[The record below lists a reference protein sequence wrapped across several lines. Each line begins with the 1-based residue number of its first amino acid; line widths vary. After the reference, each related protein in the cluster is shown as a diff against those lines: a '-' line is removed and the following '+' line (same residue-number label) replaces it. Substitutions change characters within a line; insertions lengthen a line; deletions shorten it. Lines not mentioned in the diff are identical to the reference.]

1 MEYNRIMKLILA
13 VSGGVD
19 SMALLTMYAHADII
33 VAHVDHCSRAS
44 SAEDADFVRQK
55 CQELG
60 VIFYETKLE
69 LGEGVSEELARKK
82 RYEFLKTIQEK
93 EGGILCTAHHLDDV
107 LESITINLIRGTGWR
122 GLTPFYG
129 DELVRPFI
137 ITKMWK
143 RDVLKFAGEQNI
155 CFRQDPT
162 NYEADY
168 LRNRVREKMVE
179 LDETARV
186 DIIEL
191 FEKQNKLRGKIEKLV
206 TELANQTIV
215 EKNFH
220 KKELFLTADEKVAL
234 EVLREICLIHGFSLT
249 RKQLADFLSAIKTYA
264 PHKKFN
270 LPKNHFVTIL
280 KNYIMFEEK

>member
-1 MEYNRIMKLILA
+1 MKLILA

-19 SMALLTMYAHADII
+19 SMALLNMYVRADII
-33 VAHVDHCSRAS
+33 VAHTDHGTRKS
-44 SAEDADFVRQK
+44 SAEDANFVRQK

-60 VIFYETKLE
+60 VKFYETKLE

-107 LESITINLIRGTGWR
+107 LESIAINLIRGTGWR

-137 ITKMWK
+137 ISRMWK
-143 RDVLKFAGEQNI
+143 RDVLKFAGRHAVHY
-155 CFRQDPT
+155 RQDPT
-162 NYEADY
+162 NHETNY
-168 LRNRVREKMVE
+168 LRNRVREKMAE
-179 LDETARV
+179 LDEATRA
-186 DIIEL
+186 DIIDL
-191 FEKQNKLRGKIEKLV
+191 FEKQNELRNKIEKLV
-206 TELANQTIV
+206 TELAKQTV
-215 EKNFH
+215 VGKNFH
-220 KKELFLTADEKVAL
+220 KKHLFLTADERVAL
-234 EVLREICLIHGFSLT
+234 EILREICLMHGHSLT
-249 RKQLADFLSAIKTYA
+249 RKQLEDFLSAIKTYA
-264 PHKKFN
+264 PHKRFN

>member
-1 MEYNRIMKLILA
+1 MKLILA

-19 SMALLTMYAHADII
+19 SMALLVMYAHADII
-33 VAHVDHCSRAS
+33 VAHIDHGTRKS
-44 SAEDADFVRQK
+44 SAEDANFVRQK

-60 VIFYETKLE
+60 VKFYETKLE

-93 EGGILCTAHHLDDV
+93 EGGTLCTAHHLDDV
-107 LESITINLIRGTGWR
+107 LESIAINLIRGTGWR

-137 ITKMWK
+137 ISKMWK
-143 RDVLKFAGEQNI
+143 RGVLKFAGRHAVHY
-155 CFRQDPT
+155 RQDPT
-162 NYEADY
+162 NHETNY
-168 LRNRVREKMVE
+168 LRNRVREKMAE
-179 LDETARV
+179 LDERARV

-191 FEKQNKLRGKIEKLV
+191 FEKQNELRNKIEKLV
-206 TELANQTIV
+206 TELAKQTV
-215 EKNFH
+215 MGKNFH
-220 KKELFLTADEKVAL
+220 KKELFLTADEKVAI
-234 EVLREICLIHGFSLT
+234 EVLREICLMHGYSLT
-249 RKQLADFLSAIKTYA
+249 RKQLGDFLLAIRTYA

>member
-1 MEYNRIMKLILA
+1 MKLILA

-19 SMALLTMYAHADII
+19 SMALLTMYAHADIV
-33 VAHVDHCSRAS
+33 VAHIDHGTRKS
-44 SAEDADFVRQK
+44 SAEDADFVRRK

-60 VIFYETKLE
+60 VKFYETKLE
-69 LGEGVSEELARKK
+69 FGEGVSEELARKK

-93 EGGILCTAHHLDDV
+93 EGGTLCTAHHLDDV
-107 LESITINLIRGTGWR
+107 LESIAINLIRGTGWR

-137 ITKMWK
+137 ISKMWK
-143 RDVLKFAGEQNI
+143 RDVLKFAGEHEV

-168 LRNRVREKMVE
+168 LRNRVREKMTE
-179 LDETARV
+179 LDETTRAN
-186 DIIEL
+186 IIDL
-191 FEKQNKLRGKIEKLV
+191 FEKQNKLRGKIEEIV
-206 TELANQTIV
+206 TELAEQTV
-215 EKNFH
+215 VGKNFH

-234 EVLREICLIHGFSLT
+234 EVLREICLMHGYSLT
-249 RKQLADFLSAIKTYA
+249 RKQLGDFLSAIKTYV
-264 PHKKFN
+264 PHKRFN

>member
-1 MEYNRIMKLILA
+1 MKLILA

-19 SMALLTMYAHADII
+19 SMALLAMYKQADIV
-33 VAHVDHCSRAS
+33 VAHIDHGTRKS

-60 VIFYETKLE
+60 VKFYETKLE

-93 EGGILCTAHHLDDV
+93 EGGTLCTAHHLDDV
-107 LESITINLIRGTGWR
+107 LESIAINLIRGTGWR

-129 DELVRPFI
+129 DDLVRPFI
-137 ITKMWK
+137 ILKMWK
-143 RDVLKFAGEQNI
+143 RGVLKFAGEQKI

-162 NYEADY
+162 NYETNY

-206 TELANQTIV
+206 TELAKQTV
-215 EKNFH
+215 VGKNFH
-220 KKELFLTADEKVAL
+220 KKELFLRADEKVAI
-234 EVLREICLIHGFSLT
+234 EILREICLMHDYSLT
-249 RKQLADFLSAIKTYA
+249 RKQLRDFLAAIKTYA

>member
-1 MEYNRIMKLILA
+1 MKLILA
-13 VSGGVD
+13 VSGGMD

-33 VAHVDHCSRAS
+33 VAHIDHGTRKS

-60 VIFYETKLE
+60 VKFYETKLE

-93 EGGILCTAHHLDDV
+93 EGGTLCTAHHLDDV
-107 LESITINLIRGTGWR
+107 LESIAINLIRGTGWR

-137 ITKMWK
+137 ISKMWK
-143 RDVLKFAGEQNI
+143 RDVLKFAGKQNI

-168 LRNRVREKMVE
+168 LRNRVREKMTE
-179 LDETARV
+179 LDETVRAN
-186 DIIEL
+186 IIEL
-191 FEKQNKLRGKIEKLV
+191 FEKQNELRNKIEKLV
-206 TELANQTIV
+206 TELAKQTIV
-215 EKNFH
+215 GKNFH
-220 KKELFLTADEKVAL
+220 KKELFLRADEKVAL
-234 EVLREICLIHGFSLT
+234 EILREVCLMHGYSLT
-249 RKQLADFLSAIKTYA
+249 RKQLADFLAATKTYA

-280 KNYIMFEEK
+280 KNYFEFK

>member
-1 MEYNRIMKLILA
+1 MKLILA
-13 VSGGVD
+13 VSGGMD
-19 SMALLTMYAHADII
+19 SMALLAMYAHADIV
-33 VAHVDHCSRAS
+33 VAHIDHGTRKS
-44 SAEDADFVRQK
+44 SVEDADFVRQK

-60 VIFYETKLE
+60 VKFYETKLE

-82 RYEFLKTIQEK
+82 RYEFLKAIQEK
-93 EGGILCTAHHLDDV
+93 EGGTLYTAHHLDDV
-107 LESITINLIRGTGWR
+107 LESIAINLIRGTGWR

-137 ITKMWK
+137 IAKMWK

-168 LRNRVREKMVE
+168 LRNRVRGKMVE

-186 DIIEL
+186 DIINL
-191 FEKQNKLRGKIEKLV
+191 FEKQNELRGKIEKLV
-206 TELANQTIV
+206 TELARQTV
-215 EKNFH
+215 VGKNFH
-220 KKELFLTADEKVAL
+220 KKEIFLMTDEKVAL
-234 EVLREICLIHGFSLT
+234 EILRKICLMHGYSLT
-249 RKQLADFLSAIKTYA
+249 RKQLADFLAAIKTYA
-264 PHKKFN
+264 PHKRFN

>member
-1 MEYNRIMKLILA
+1 MKLILA

-19 SMALLTMYAHADII
+19 SMALLAMYKQADIVVVHI
-33 VAHVDHCSRAS
+33 DHGTRKS

-60 VIFYETKLE
+60 VKFYETKLE
-69 LGEGVSEELARKK
+69 LGERVSEELARKK

-93 EGGILCTAHHLDDV
+93 EGGTLCTAHHLDDV
-107 LESITINLIRGTGWR
+107 LESIAINLIRGTGWR

-137 ITKMWK
+137 IAKMWK
-143 RDVLKFAGEQNI
+143 RDVLKFAGEQEI

-168 LRNRVREKMVE
+168 LRNQVREKMAE
-179 LDETARV
+179 LDDATRV
-186 DIIEL
+186 DIIKL
-191 FEKQNKLRGKIEKLV
+191 FEKQNELRRKIEKLV
-206 TELANQTIV
+206 TELAKQTV
-215 EKNFH
+215 VGKNFH
-220 KKELFLTADEKVAL
+220 KKELFLTADEKVAI
-234 EVLREICLIHGFSLT
+234 EVLREICLMHGYSLT
-249 RKQLADFLSAIKTYA
+249 RKQLTDFLSAIKTYA

>member
-1 MEYNRIMKLILA
+1 MKLILA

-19 SMALLTMYAHADII
+19 SMALLAMYAHADIV
-33 VAHVDHCSRAS
+33 VAHIDHGTRKS
-44 SAEDADFVRQK
+44 SAEDADFVRRK

-60 VIFYETKLE
+60 VKFYETRLK

-93 EGGILCTAHHLDDV
+93 EGGTICTAHHFDDV
-107 LESITINLIRGTGWR
+107 LESIAINLIRGTGWR
-122 GLTPFYG
+122 GLTPFYD
-129 DELVRPFI
+129 DELVRPLI
-137 ITKMWK
+137 ISRMWK

-168 LRNRVREKMVE
+168 LRNRVREKMTE
-179 LDETARV
+179 LDETART

-191 FEKQNKLRGKIEKLV
+191 FEKQNELRGKIEKLV
-206 TELANQTIV
+206 TELAKQTV
-215 EKNFH
+215 VGKNFH
-220 KKELFLTADEKVAL
+220 KKELILAADEKVAL
-234 EVLREICLIHGFSLT
+234 EVLRKICLMHGYSLT
-249 RKQLADFLSAIKTYA
+249 RKQLTDFLSAIRTYA

-270 LPKNHFVTIL
+270 LPKNYFVTIL
-280 KNYIMFEEK
+280 KNYFEFE

>member
-1 MEYNRIMKLILA
+1 MKLILA

-19 SMALLTMYAHADII
+19 SMALLAMYAHADIV
-33 VAHVDHCSRAS
+33 VAHIDHGTRKS

-60 VIFYETKLE
+60 VKFYETKLE
-69 LGEGVSEELARKK
+69 LGSGVSEELARKK

-93 EGGILCTAHHLDDV
+93 EGGTICTAHHLDDV
-107 LESITINLIRGTGWR
+107 LESIAINLIRGTGWR

-137 ITKMWK
+137 ISKMWK
-143 RDVLKFAGEQNI
+143 RDVLKFAGEQKT

-162 NYEADY
+162 NYETNY
-168 LRNRVREKMVE
+168 LRNRVREKMAE
-179 LDETARV
+179 LDKTARV
-186 DIIEL
+186 DAINL
-191 FEKQNKLRGKIEKLV
+191 FEKQNELRNKIEKLV
-206 TELANQTIV
+206 TELAKQTV
-215 EKNFH
+215 VGKSFH
-220 KKELFLTADEKVAL
+220 KKELILAADEKVAL
-234 EVLREICLIHGFSLT
+234 EVLREICLMHGYSLT
-249 RKQLADFLSAIKTYA
+249 RKQLGDFLLAIKAYA

-280 KNYIMFEEK
+280 KNYFKFE

>member
-1 MEYNRIMKLILA
+1 MKLILA
-13 VSGGVD
+13 VSGGMD

-33 VAHVDHCSRAS
+33 VAHIDHGTRKS

-60 VIFYETKLE
+60 VKFYETKLE
-69 LGEGVSEELARKK
+69 LGEGVSEEVARKK

-93 EGGILCTAHHLDDV
+93 EDGTLCTAHHLDDV
-107 LESITINLIRGTGWR
+107 LESIAINLIRGTGWR

-137 ITKMWK
+137 ISKMWK
-143 RDVLKFAGEQNI
+143 RDVLKFAGKQNI

-168 LRNRVREKMVE
+168 LRNRVREKMTE
-179 LDETARV
+179 LDETVRAN
-186 DIIEL
+186 IIEL
-191 FEKQNKLRGKIEKLV
+191 FEKQNELRNKIEKLV
-206 TELANQTIV
+206 TELAKQTIV
-215 EKNFH
+215 GKNFH
-220 KKELFLTADEKVAL
+220 KKELFLRADEKVAL
-234 EVLREICLIHGFSLT
+234 EILREVCLMHGYSLT
-249 RKQLADFLSAIKTYA
+249 RKQLADFLAATKTYA

-280 KNYIMFEEK
+280 KNYFEFK

>member
-1 MEYNRIMKLILA
+1 MKLILA

-19 SMALLTMYAHADII
+19 SMALLAMYKQADIV
-33 VAHVDHCSRAS
+33 VAHIDHGTRKS
-44 SAEDADFVRQK
+44 SAEDADFVRRK

-60 VIFYETKLE
+60 MKFYETKLE

-93 EGGILCTAHHLDDV
+93 EGGTLCTAHHLDDV
-107 LESITINLIRGTGWR
+107 LESIAINLIRGTGWR
-122 GLTPFYG
+122 GLTPFYD

-137 ITKMWK
+137 ISRMWK
-143 RDVLKFAGEQNI
+143 RNVLKFAGEQKI

-162 NYEADY
+162 NYETNY

-186 DIIEL
+186 DIINL
-191 FEKQNKLRGKIEKLV
+191 FEKQNELRGKIEKLV
-206 TELANQTIV
+206 TELAKQTV
-215 EKNFH
+215 VGKNFH
-220 KKELFLTADEKVAL
+220 KKEIFLAADKKVAL
-234 EVLREICLIHGFSLT
+234 EVLREICLMHGYSLT
-249 RKQLADFLSAIKTYA
+249 RKQLGDFLLAIKTYA

-280 KNYIMFEEK
+280 KNYFEFK

>member
-1 MEYNRIMKLILA
+1 MKLILA

-33 VAHVDHCSRAS
+33 VAHVDHGTRKS
-44 SAEDADFVRQK
+44 SAEDADFVRRK

-60 VIFYETKLE
+60 VKFYETKLE

-93 EGGILCTAHHLDDV
+93 EGGILCSAHHLDDV
-107 LESITINLIRGTGWR
+107 VESIAINLIRGTGWR

-137 ITKMWK
+137 ISKMWK

-162 NYEADY
+162 NHETNY
-168 LRNRVREKMVE
+168 LRNRVREKMAA
-179 LDETARV
+179 LDETTRA
-186 DIIEL
+186 DIIKL
-191 FEKQNKLRGKIEKLV
+191 FEKQNELRNKIEKLV
-206 TELANQTIV
+206 TELVKQTV
-215 EKNFH
+215 VGKNFH
-220 KKELFLTADEKVAL
+220 KKELFLVTDEKVAL
-234 EVLREICLIHGFSLT
+234 EVLREICLMHGYSLT
-249 RKQLADFLSAIKTYA
+249 RKQLGDFLAAIKTYV

-280 KNYIMFEEK
+280 KNYFEFN

>member
-1 MEYNRIMKLILA
+1 MKLILA

-19 SMALLTMYAHADII
+19 SMALLAMYAHADIV
-33 VAHVDHCSRAS
+33 VAHIDHGTRKS
-44 SAEDADFVRQK
+44 SADDADFVRRK

-60 VIFYETKLE
+60 VKFYETRLK

-93 EGGILCTAHHLDDV
+93 EGGTICTAHHLDDV
-107 LESITINLIRGTGWR
+107 LESIAINLIRGTGWR

-137 ITKMWK
+137 ISRMWK

-168 LRNRVREKMVE
+168 LRNRVREKMAE
-179 LDETARV
+179 LDETTQA

-191 FEKQNKLRGKIEKLV
+191 FEKQNELRGKIEKIV
-206 TELANQTIV
+206 TELAKQTV
-215 EKNFH
+215 VGKNFH
-220 KKELFLTADEKVAL
+220 KKELILAADEKVAL
-234 EVLREICLIHGFSLT
+234 EVLREICLIHGYSLT
-249 RKQLADFLSAIKTYA
+249 RKQLADFLAAIKTYA

-280 KNYIMFEEK
+280 KNYFEFK

>member
-1 MEYNRIMKLILA
+1 MKLILA

-19 SMALLTMYAHADII
+19 SMALLAMYVHADIV
-33 VAHVDHCSRAS
+33 VAHIDHGTRKS
-44 SAEDADFVRQK
+44 SAEDADFVRRK

-60 VIFYETKLE
+60 VKFYETRLK

-93 EGGILCTAHHLDDV
+93 EGGTICTAHHLDDV
-107 LESITINLIRGTGWR
+107 LESIAINLIRGTGWR
-122 GLTPFYG
+122 GLTPFYD
-129 DELVRPFI
+129 DELVRPLI
-137 ITKMWK
+137 ISRMWK

-168 LRNRVREKMVE
+168 LRNRVREKMTE
-179 LDETARV
+179 LDETART

-191 FEKQNKLRGKIEKLV
+191 FEKQNELRGKIEKLV
-206 TELANQTIV
+206 TELAKQTV
-215 EKNFH
+215 VGKNFH
-220 KKELFLTADEKVAL
+220 KKELFLTADKKVAL
-234 EVLREICLIHGFSLT
+234 EVLRKICLIHRHSLT
-249 RKQLADFLSAIKTYA
+249 RKQLMDFLSAIKTYA

-280 KNYIMFEEK
+280 KNYFEF

>member
-1 MEYNRIMKLILA
+1 MKLILA

-19 SMALLTMYAHADII
+19 SMALLAMYAHADIV
-33 VAHVDHCSRAS
+33 VAHIDHGTRKS
-44 SAEDADFVRQK
+44 SAEDADFVRRK

-60 VIFYETKLE
+60 VKFYETRLK

-93 EGGILCTAHHLDDV
+93 EGGTICTAHHLDDV
-107 LESITINLIRGTGWR
+107 LESIAINLIRGTGWR

-137 ITKMWK
+137 ISRMWK

-168 LRNRVREKMVE
+168 LRNRVREKMAE
-179 LDETARV
+179 LDETTQA

-191 FEKQNKLRGKIEKLV
+191 FEKQNELRGKIEKIM
-206 TELANQTIV
+206 TELAKQTV
-215 EKNFH
+215 VGKNFH
-220 KKELFLTADEKVAL
+220 KKELILAADEKVAL
-234 EVLREICLIHGFSLT
+234 EVLREICLIHGYSLT
-249 RKQLADFLSAIKTYA
+249 RKQLADFLAAIKTYA

-280 KNYIMFEEK
+280 KNYFEFK

>member
-1 MEYNRIMKLILA
+1 MKLILA

-19 SMALLTMYAHADII
+19 SMALLAMYSHADII
-33 VAHVDHCSRAS
+33 VAHIDHGTRKS

-60 VIFYETKLE
+60 VKFYETKLE
-69 LGEGVSEELARKK
+69 LGEGISEELARKK

-93 EGGILCTAHHLDDV
+93 EGGTLCTAHHLDDV
-107 LESITINLIRGTGWR
+107 LESIAINLIRGTGWR

-129 DELVRPFI
+129 DELVRSFI
-137 ITKMWK
+137 ISKMWK
-143 RDVLKFAGEQNI
+143 RDVLKFAGEHGV

-162 NYEADY
+162 NHEADY
-168 LRNRVREKMVE
+168 LRNRVREKMAE
-179 LDETARV
+179 LDEVARV
-186 DIIEL
+186 DIINL

-206 TELANQTIV
+206 TELAEQTIV
-215 EKNFH
+215 GKNFH
-220 KKELFLTADEKVAL
+220 KKELFLTADGKVSL
-234 EVLREICLIHGFSLT
+234 EILREICLMHGYSLT
-249 RKQLADFLSAIKTYA
+249 RKQLGDFLLAIRTYA

-280 KNYIMFEEK
+280 KNYFEFK

>member
-1 MEYNRIMKLILA
+1 MKLILA

-19 SMALLTMYAHADII
+19 SMALLAMYKQADIVVVHI
-33 VAHVDHCSRAS
+33 DHGTRKS
-44 SAEDADFVRQK
+44 SAEDAKFVRQK
-55 CQELG
+55 CQKLG
-60 VIFYETKLE
+60 VKFYETKLG
-69 LGEGVSEELARKK
+69 LGEGVSEELARQK

-93 EGGILCTAHHLDDV
+93 EGGTLCTAHHLDDV
-107 LESITINLIRGTGWR
+107 VESIAINLIRGTGWR

-137 ITKMWK
+137 ISKMWK
-143 RDVLKFAGEQNI
+143 RDVLKFAGEHGV

-162 NYEADY
+162 NYEAYY
-168 LRNRVREKMVE
+168 LRNRIREKMTE
-179 LDETARV
+179 LNKTTRA
-186 DIIEL
+186 DIINL
-191 FEKQNKLRGKIEKLV
+191 FEKQIELRGKIEKLV
-206 TELANQTIV
+206 TELVKQTV
-215 EKNFH
+215 VGKNFH

-234 EVLREICLIHGFSLT
+234 EVLREICLIHGYSLT
-249 RKQLADFLSAIKTYA
+249 RKQLGDFLLAIKTYA

>member
-1 MEYNRIMKLILA
+1 MKLILA
-13 VSGGVD
+13 VSGGMD
-19 SMALLTMYAHADII
+19 SMALLAMYKQADIV
-33 VAHVDHCSRAS
+33 VAHIDHGTRKS

-60 VIFYETKLE
+60 VKFYETKLE

-93 EGGILCTAHHLDDV
+93 EGGTLCTAHHLDDV
-107 LESITINLIRGTGWR
+107 LESIAINLIRGTGWR

-137 ITKMWK
+137 ISKMWK
-143 RDVLKFAGEQNI
+143 RDVLKFAGEQKI

-162 NYEADY
+162 NYEIDY
-168 LRNRVREKMVE
+168 LRNRVRERMTE

-186 DIIEL
+186 NIIEL
-191 FEKQNKLRGKIEKLV
+191 FEKQNELRNKIEKLV
-206 TELANQTIV
+206 TELAKQTV
-215 EKNFH
+215 VGKNFH
-220 KKELFLTADEKVAL
+220 KKEIFLTADEKVAL
-234 EVLREICLIHGFSLT
+234 EILREICLMHGYSLT
-249 RKQLADFLSAIKTYA
+249 RKQLGDFLLAIKTYA

-280 KNYIMFEEK
+280 KNYFEFN

>member
-1 MEYNRIMKLILA
+1 MKLILA

-19 SMALLTMYAHADII
+19 SMALLAMYAHADIVVVHI
-33 VAHVDHCSRAS
+33 DHGTRKS

-60 VIFYETKLE
+60 VKFYETKLE

-93 EGGILCTAHHLDDV
+93 EGGTLCTAHHLDDV
-107 LESITINLIRGTGWR
+107 LESIAINLIRGTGWR

-137 ITKMWK
+137 ISKMWK
-143 RDVLKFAGEQNI
+143 RDVLKFTGEHGV

-168 LRNRVREKMVE
+168 LRNRVREKMAE
-179 LDETARV
+179 LDETTRV
-186 DIIEL
+186 NIIYL
-191 FEKQNKLRGKIEKLV
+191 FEKQNKLREKIEKSV
-206 TELANQTIV
+206 TELAKQTV
-215 EKNFH
+215 VGKNFH
-220 KKELFLTADEKVAL
+220 KKELFLVADEKAAL
-234 EVLREICLIHGFSLT
+234 EVLREICLMRGHGLT
-249 RKQLADFLSAIKTYA
+249 RKQLGDFLLAIKTYA

-270 LPKNHFVTIL
+270 LPKNHLVTIL

>member
-1 MEYNRIMKLILA
+1 MKLILA

-19 SMALLTMYAHADII
+19 SMALLAMYAHADIV
-33 VAHVDHCSRAS
+33 VAHIDHGTRKS
-44 SAEDADFVRQK
+44 SAEDADFVRRK

-60 VIFYETKLE
+60 VKFYETRLK

-93 EGGILCTAHHLDDV
+93 EGGTLCTAHHLDDV
-107 LESITINLIRGTGWR
+107 LESIAINLIRGTGWR

-137 ITKMWK
+137 MLKMWK

-168 LRNRVREKMVE
+168 LRNRVREKMTE

-186 DIIEL
+186 DIIKL
-191 FEKQNKLRGKIEKLV
+191 FEKQNELRGKIEKLV
-206 TELANQTIV
+206 TELAKQTV
-215 EKNFH
+215 VGKNFH
-220 KKELFLTADEKVAL
+220 KKDLFLVADEKVAL
-234 EVLREICLIHGFSLT
+234 EVLREICLMHGHSLT
-249 RKQLADFLSAIKTYA
+249 RKQLEDFLSAIKTYT

-270 LPKNHFVTIL
+270 LPKNYFVIIL
-280 KNYIMFEEK
+280 KNYFEFG

>member
-1 MEYNRIMKLILA
+1 MKLILA

-19 SMALLTMYAHADII
+19 SMALLVMYAHADII
-33 VAHVDHCSRAS
+33 VAHIDHGTRKS
-44 SAEDADFVRQK
+44 SAEDANFVRQK

-60 VIFYETKLE
+60 VKFYETKLE

-93 EGGILCTAHHLDDV
+93 EGGTLCTAHHLDDV
-107 LESITINLIRGTGWR
+107 LESIAINLIRGTGWR

-137 ITKMWK
+137 ISKMWK
-143 RDVLKFAGEQNI
+143 RGVLKFAGRHAVHY
-155 CFRQDPT
+155 RQDPT
-162 NYEADY
+162 NHETNY
-168 LRNRVREKMVE
+168 LRNRVREKMAE
-179 LDETARV
+179 LDERARV

-191 FEKQNKLRGKIEKLV
+191 FEKQNELRNKIEKLV
-206 TELANQTIV
+206 TELAKQTV
-215 EKNFH
+215 MGKNFH
-220 KKELFLTADEKVAL
+220 KKELFLTADEKVAI
-234 EVLREICLIHGFSLT
+234 EVLREICLMHGYSLT
-249 RKQLADFLSAIKTYA
+249 RKQLGDFLLAIRTYA

-280 KNYIMFEEK
+280 KNYLMFEEK

>member
-1 MEYNRIMKLILA
+1 MKLILA
-13 VSGGVD
+13 VSGGMD

-33 VAHVDHCSRAS
+33 VAHIDHGTRKS

-60 VIFYETKLE
+60 VKFYETKLE

-93 EGGILCTAHHLDDV
+93 EGGTLCTAHHLDDV
-107 LESITINLIRGTGWR
+107 LESIAINLIRGTGWR

-137 ITKMWK
+137 ISKMWK
-143 RDVLKFAGEQNI
+143 RDVLKFAGKQNI

-168 LRNRVREKMVE
+168 LRNRVREKMTE
-179 LDETARV
+179 LDETVRAN
-186 DIIEL
+186 IIEL
-191 FEKQNKLRGKIEKLV
+191 FEKQNELRNKIEKLV
-206 TELANQTIV
+206 TELAKQTIV
-215 EKNFH
+215 GKNFH
-220 KKELFLTADEKVAL
+220 KKELFLRADEKVAL
-234 EVLREICLIHGFSLT
+234 EILREVCLMHGYSLT
-249 RKQLADFLSAIKTYA
+249 RKQLADFLAATKTYA

-280 KNYIMFEEK
+280 KNFFEFK

>member
-1 MEYNRIMKLILA
+1 MKLILA

-19 SMALLTMYAHADII
+19 SMALLAMYAHADIV
-33 VAHVDHCSRAS
+33 VAHVDHGTRAS

-60 VIFYETKLE
+60 VKFYETKLE
-69 LGEGVSEELARKK
+69 LGEGVSEELARQK

-93 EGGILCTAHHLDDV
+93 EGGTLCTAHHLDDV
-107 LESITINLIRGTGWR
+107 LESIAINLIRGTGWR

-162 NYEADY
+162 NYETDY
-168 LRNRVREKMVE
+168 LRNRVREKMTE
-179 LDETARV
+179 LDETERA
-186 DIIEL
+186 DIIKL
-191 FEKQNKLRGKIEKLV
+191 FEKQNELRRKIEKLV
-206 TELANQTIV
+206 AELAKQTV
-215 EKNFH
+215 VGKNFH
-220 KKELFLTADEKVAL
+220 KKELFLMADEKVAL
-234 EVLREICLIHGFSLT
+234 EVLREICLMRGYSLT
-249 RKQLADFLSAIKTYA
+249 RKQLADFLSAIKTYV